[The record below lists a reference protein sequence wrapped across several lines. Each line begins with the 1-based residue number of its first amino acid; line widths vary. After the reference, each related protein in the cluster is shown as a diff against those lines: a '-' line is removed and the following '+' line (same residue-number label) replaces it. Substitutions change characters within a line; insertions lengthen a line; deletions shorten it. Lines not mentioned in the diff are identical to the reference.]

1 MTGAIPTGAI
11 PDHII
16 VSAIDKWFPTKLAN
30 LVLWLSADRIT
41 GVAGGGAVATWL
53 DQSGTGNNPTQAT
66 ADLRPT
72 LQLNILNGLPVVRF
86 DGSNDYL
93 TVDIT
98 DLTQPLTI
106 FGAFTTD
113 ADVTTN
119 EQLDGGGAGAARC
132 VTYIVSGALTAFG
145 GVNLVGAT
153 VSANTSY
160 YYVIVYNGASSSI
173 KLSGGAVTNG
183 NAGTQDHGAYVI
195 GADQTPGGLPWGGDI
210 AEYGIYDSALSA
222 ADIAQVERYLA
233 AKWGL

>member
-1 MTGAIPTGAI
+1 M
-11 PDHII
+11 
-16 VSAIDKWFPTKLAN
+16 PTKLSS
-30 LVLWLSADRIT
+30 LVLWLAADRIT
-41 GVAGGGAVATWL
+41 GIAGGGAITTWF

-86 DGSNDYL
+86 DGTNDYL

-132 VTYIVSGALTAFG
+132 VTYINSGALTAFG
-145 GVNLVGAT
+145 GTNLVGAA
-153 VSANTSY
+153 VSTNTSY
-160 YYVIVYNGASSSI
+160 YYVVVYNGTSSSI
-173 KLSGGAVTNG
+173 KLSGGAATNG